1 MNVIRNWETWVTRN
15 MPLICL
21 LVTAWDTTEMC
32 QTPGMQSM
40 VLLASDEFQWQCFIP
55 SESKQGQCPDFALSI
70 CHATTVTWSHPYHSC
85 STVICECNDAVLE
98 LAVCLRSF
106 QLNNL
111 DFKKKKKNHYCTY
124 GNKGLK
130 LVNYYFFRIVLYF
143 ISFFLSMA
151 FCSSNQSLHRQMFV
165 EHLQFVMQCKGL
177 GQNKM

>member
-1 MNVIRNWETWVTRN
+1 MNVIRNWETWVIRN

-40 VLLASDEFQWQCFIP
+40 VLLASDEFHWQCFIP
-55 SESKQGQCPDFALSI
+55 SESRQGQCPDFALSI
-70 CHATTVTWSHPYHSC
+70 CHARTVTWSHPYHSC
-85 STVICECNDAVLE
+85 SSVVCKCNDAVLE
-98 LAVCLRSF
+98 LAVCLGTF

-111 DFKKKKKNHYCTY
+111 NLDFEKIHNCIY

-130 LVNYYFFRIVLYF
+130 LVNYYLFHIVLYF
-143 ISFFLSMA
+143 IIFFLSMG
-151 FCSSNQSLHRQMFV
+151 FCSSSQSLHRQMFL
-165 EHLQFVMQCKGL
+165 EHLQFVMHYKGP